1 MARLDARP
9 STRKLRTSR
18 RALTGRVVTADGE
31 VSTFESS
38 LERDWLMVLDLDP
51 AVQSIQVQ
59 PFTLS
64 YEADGVSSH
73 YTPDVMVCVADGK
86 AERVTVYEVKFAS
99 DLRDNWLQ
107 YRPRFKAA
115 LRYCRTQGWRFKIVN
130 ERHIRTPRLGN
141 ARFLRRYRAQRTES
155 LACKQLL
162 YTLKA
167 IGPTTPQTLLA
178 GAYFSEES
186 RLVAMPMLWKMV
198 ACRQIETNLDLPLT
212 MVSRIWLASD
222 PP

>member
-51 AVQSIQVQ
+51 TVQSIEVQ

-64 YEADGVSSH
+64 YEVDGVSSR
-73 YTPDVMVCVADGK
+73 YTPDVLVRIADGK
-86 AERVTVYEVKFAS
+86 TERVTVYEVKFAN
-99 DLRDNWLQ
+99 DLHENWRQ
-107 YRPRFKAA
+107 YRARFKAA
-115 LRYCRTQGWRFKIVN
+115 FRYCRAKGWRFEIVT
-130 ERHIRTPRLGN
+130 EQRIRTPRLGN
-141 ARFLRRYRAQRTES
+141 ARFLRRYRALRTDD
-155 LACKQLL
+155 LTCKQLL
-162 YTLKA
+162 YTLNA
-167 IGPTTPQTLLA
+167 LGPATPQALLA
-178 GAYFSEES
+178 GAYFSQDS
-186 RLVAMPMLWKMV
+186 RLTALPMLWKMV
-198 ACRQIETNLDLPLT
+198 ACRQIDADLDQPLT
-212 MVSRIWLASD
+212 MSSKVWLASD

>member
-1 MARLDARP
+1 MARLDSRP

-51 AVQSIQVQ
+51 AVQSIEVQ

-64 YEADGVSSH
+64 YEVDGVSSR
-73 YTPDVMVCVADGK
+73 YTPDVLVRVEDGK
-86 AERVTVYEVKFAS
+86 TERVTVYEVKFAS
-99 DLRDNWLQ
+99 DLRDHWPE

-115 LRYCRTQGWRFKIVN
+115 LRYCRSQGWRFKIVTD
-130 ERHIRTPRLGN
+130 RRIRTPRLGN
-141 ARFLRRYRAQRTES
+141 ARFLRRYRALRTDS
-155 LACKQLL
+155 LMCKQLL
-162 YTLKA
+162 YTLRTL
-167 IGPTTPQTLLA
+167 GPTTPQALLA
-178 GAYFSEES
+178 GAYFSQDS
-186 RLVAMPMLWKMV
+186 RLAAMPMLWKMV
-198 ACRQIETNLDLPLT
+198 ACRQIVANLDQPLT
-212 MVSRIWLASD
+212 MASKIWLASD